1 MPARAASSTLLQ
13 CCSAALPF
21 ECFVQMSCRSQ
32 CVHELEALCN
42 AGCQPA
48 VLAVSQDM
56 HLFFRNIV
64 VYNGAASEFGK
75 LSNKVEKCFE
85 DHWAASGLAGGASLG
100 GVTVSCTVVWWHC
113 GYRDY

>member
-1 MPARAASSTLLQ
+1 LL
-13 CCSAALPF
+13 SA
-21 ECFVQMSCRSQ
+21 CFVDMFCRHRLGAR
-32 CVHELEALCN
+32 VEARFHA
-42 AGCQPA
+42 AGSEAA

-85 DHWAASGLAGGASLG
+85 DHWAASGLAGGPSVRDA
-100 GVTVSCTVVWWHC
+100 TVSCVKARWLLRLQRSLSRC
-113 GYRDY
+113 